1 MSFGGEISELPWSLG
16 DYKCYVIGR
25 SVIFSIFIYAY
36 HLLKVYGTMTKKATL
51 GSVCG
56 FSRNLKGSR
65 RTSSLTA
72 ISAESSIRWHVSW
85 PGNRI
90 FKKITFLV
98 EDFKSFINIFT
109 CCSICGIYI
118 RVYLLQLWKSLS
130 HVRLFVTSWTIQSV
144 EFSRPEYWSG

>member
-1 MSFGGEISELPWSLG
+1 
-16 DYKCYVIGR
+16 
-25 SVIFSIFIYAY
+25 
-36 HLLKVYGTMTKKATL
+36 MTKKATL

-98 EDFKSFINIFT
+98 EDFKSFIM
-109 CCSICGIYI
+109 
-118 RVYLLQLWKSLS
+118 RHPQLLGPPILHCLLRTPALRRKLLIPAASPPTPRAGAS
-130 HVRLFVTSWTIQSV
+130 GKVA
-144 EFSRPEYWSG
+144 SRPLPRAKGQKQTCGERTAPSPCRPAAPSLGGGVRDSSTVRAMSL